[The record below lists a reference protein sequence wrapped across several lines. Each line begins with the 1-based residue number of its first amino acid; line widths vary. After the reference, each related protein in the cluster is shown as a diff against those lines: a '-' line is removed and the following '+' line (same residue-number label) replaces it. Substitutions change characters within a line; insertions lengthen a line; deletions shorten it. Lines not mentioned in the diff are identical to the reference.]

1 MVLSLRVLFYLLK
14 SVVYYALGALQLL
27 MLVRA
32 VMSWFMP
39 DEDNRLYLFVV
50 SVTEPVIYPVR
61 ALLERIP
68 AIAEMPLDL
77 SFMVT
82 YLLLALIQNLL
93 P

>member
-1 MVLSLRVLFYLLK
+1 MRVLFYLLR
-14 SVVYYALGALQLL
+14 SIVFYALGALQIL

-50 SVTEPVIYPVR
+50 SVTEPVIFPVR

-68 AIAEMPLDL
+68 AIAELPLDL

-82 YLLLALIQNLL
+82 YLLLSLIQSLL